1 MTNTNER
8 LTLKI
13 LNNTQTPKNA
23 ITSYITRNVPS
34 DVRIIELTDRQDT
47 RRVPSELDKFIGT
60 DLSSI
65 TLIVIKR

>member
-23 ITSYITRNVPS
+23 ITSYITRYVPS

-47 RRVPSELDKFIGT
+47 RRVSSELDKFIGT

-65 TLIVIKR
+65 TLIAIKR